1 MEQSEVIAK
10 MVDDIIDD
18 NNIEAKDTFEDLVQA
33 RLTAAL
39 DVKKKE
45 IAASLYDKKE
55 EEQEEQEEEPA

>member
-10 MVDDIIDD
+10 MVDDIITD
-18 NNIEAKDTFEDLVQA
+18 NNVDAKGTFEDLVQA

-39 DVKKKE
+39 DDKKKE

-55 EEQEEQEEEPA
+55 EEQEEEPA

>member
-10 MVDDIIDD
+10 MVDDIIAD
-18 NNIEAKDTFEDLVQA
+18 NNVDAKGAFEELVQA
-33 RLTAAL
+33 RLTDAL

-55 EEQEEQEEEPA
+55 TTTEEEPA